1 MIPPETCQAQAVLQ
15 LLSGKWKLVVLWV
28 LRDGPLRFG
37 EVRDRIDGIS
47 EKVLTQQLR
56 ALERDGLVAR
66 TAFPEIPPR
75 VEYRLA
81 PRACDLV
88 PVLNELSDWGRE
100 HLTLPDHAENGR

>member
-81 PRACDLV
+81 PRACELV
-88 PVLNELSDWGRE
+88 PVLNNLAAWSRE
-100 HLTLPDHAENGR
+100 HLALPDHAAPAR